1 MNLTRYDAQVP
12 IACLYILVRYIH
24 RTNLRK
30 GHTALSKSIDQKM
43 HDNSNSCSVVY
54 KSQPRPESILVPDSC
69 Q

>member
-12 IACLYILVRYIH
+12 IAYLYILVRYIH

-43 HDNSNSCSVVY
+43 HDNSNSCSVV
-54 KSQPRPESILVPDSC
+54 
-69 Q
+69 